1 MLAAKKKAGEE
12 DSLRAVCLSGHAM
25 FDELKGSGVPFVA
38 AIHGACLGG
47 GLEWA
52 MKCDARVAST
62 SPKTKLGLP
71 EVKLG
76 LLPGWGGTYA
86 LPKLVGLTEAL
97 PMILQGKEVRPDKAK
112 KIGLVDAVCD
122 PAALEDLA
130 VQTALSLSQGKKK
143 QKKKTWMRWATEDVS
158 FGRDFVFKKA
168 KEQVDKST
176 RGKYPAAY
184 EILNCVENGLG
195 KPPSQAFEFEADA
208 FVRLAK
214 TSESSA
220 LIGLFDGITAAKKN
234 PYPGTAKPSSVAVLG
249 AGLMGA
255 GIAQVSAE
263 KGLAVALK
271 DVSPEGLAKGVAY
284 VAGNLDKKVKRRRM
298 DAFKRNTIVSSITGY
313 HDQEGGNAEAFVKK
327 ASELDVVIEVP
338 IYPCGNQIS
347 GTSRHFL
354 RNCVSSMASR
364 LTKVSRKDQ
373 NSLMDFPAGRVRESR
388 AQA

>member
-1 MLAAKKKAGEE
+1 
-12 DSLRAVCLSGHAM
+12 
-25 FDELKGSGVPFVA
+25 
-38 AIHGACLGG
+38 
-47 GLEWA
+47 

-122 PAALEDLA
+122 PAALEALA

-143 QKKKTWMRWATEDVS
+143 QRKKSWMRWATEDVS

-184 EILNCVENGLG
+184 EILSCVENGLG
-195 KPPSQAFEFEADA
+195 KPPAAAFEFEADA

-234 PYPGTAKPSSVAVLG
+234 PYPGTSKPSSVAVLG

-313 HDQEGGNAEAFVKK
+313 HDSEGGNSEAFVKK
-327 ASELDVVIEVP
+327 APELDVVIEVP
-338 IYPCGNQIS
+338 IYLCGNQIS
-347 GTSRHFL
+347 GAPRHRRDAVSVAASPRWRSGSR
-354 RNCVSSMASR
+354 R
-364 LTKVSRKDQ
+364 SRKYQ
-373 NSLMDFPAGRVRESR
+373 NSPIDFHAGRVREFGTE
-388 AQA
+388 A

>member
-1 MLAAKKKAGEE
+1 MPHRRERAA
-12 DSLRAVCLSGHAM
+12 
-25 FDELKGSGVPFVA
+25 GVSRPRRSTQ
-38 AIHGACLGG
+38 
-47 GLEWA
+47 A

-112 KIGLVDAVCD
+112 KIGLVDQVCD

-130 VQTALSLSQGKKK
+130 VQTALQLSQGKKK
-143 QKKKTWMRWATEDVS
+143 QKKKSWMRWATEDVS

-168 KEQVDKST
+168 KETVDKTT

-195 KPPSQAFEFEADA
+195 KPPSEAFAFEADA

-234 PYPGTAKPSSVAVLG
+234 PYPSTTKPSSVAVLG

-284 VAGNLDKKVKRRRM
+284 VAGAR
-298 DAFKRNTIVSSITGY
+298 AVS
-313 HDQEGGNAEAFVKK
+313 
-327 ASELDVVIEVP
+327 
-338 IYPCGNQIS
+338 
-347 GTSRHFL
+347 
-354 RNCVSSMASR
+354 
-364 LTKVSRKDQ
+364 
-373 NSLMDFPAGRVRESR
+373 FPS
-388 AQA
+388 

>member
-1 MLAAKKKAGEE
+1 
-12 DSLRAVCLSGHAM
+12 
-25 FDELKGSGVPFVA
+25 
-38 AIHGACLGG
+38 
-47 GLEWA
+47 
-52 MKCDARVAST
+52 MKCDSRIAST

-122 PAALEDLA
+122 PAALEALA
-130 VQTALSLSQGKKK
+130 VQTALSLANGKKK
-143 QKKKTWMRWATEDVS
+143 QRKKSWMRWATEDVS

-184 EILNCVENGLG
+184 EILKCVENGLG
-195 KPPSQAFEFEADA
+195 KPPSAAFEFEADA
-208 FVRLAK
+208 FVCLAK

-220 LIGLFDGITAAKKN
+220 LIGLFDGITGAKKN
-234 PYPGTAKPSSVAVLG
+234 PYPSTAKPSSVAVLG

-327 ASELDVVIEVP
+327 APELDVVIEVP

-347 GTSRHFL
+347 GAPRHL
-354 RNCVSSMASR
+354 HDIGSVAASPR
-364 LTKVSRKDQ
+364 WRSNSQ
-373 NSLMDFPAGRVRESR
+373 NSPIDVHAGRF
-388 AQA
+388 

>member
-1 MLAAKKKAGEE
+1 M
-12 DSLRAVCLSGHAM
+12 
-25 FDELKGSGVPFVA
+25 
-38 AIHGACLGG
+38 
-47 GLEWA
+47 
-52 MKCDARVAST
+52 
-62 SPKTKLGLP
+62 
-71 EVKLG
+71 
-76 LLPGWGGTYA
+76 
-86 LPKLVGLTEAL
+86 
-97 PMILQGKEVRPDKAK
+97 
-112 KIGLVDAVCD
+112 
-122 PAALEDLA
+122 
-130 VQTALSLSQGKKK
+130 
-143 QKKKTWMRWATEDVS
+143 S

-184 EILNCVENGLG
+184 EILSCVEKGLG

-214 TSESSA
+214 TNESSA

-234 PYPGTAKPSSVAVLG
+234 PYPTTTKPSSVAVLG

-313 HDQEGGNAEAFVKK
+313 HDSDGGNAEAFVKK

-338 IYPCGNQIS
+338 IYLCGNQIS
-347 GTSRHFL
+347 GAPRHL
-354 RNCVSSMASR
+354 HDIGSVAASPR
-364 LTKVSRKDQ
+364 WRRGSQ
-373 NSLMDFPAGRVRESR
+373 NSPIDFHAGGVREPG
-388 AQA
+388 AET